1 MGKEQITNYTPFLLQ
16 VFYEQYMNFHSTYF
30 HVIYSPFIDS
40 ILLEKQLGIIQVGM
54 LELIENH
61 DIKDRADLRKLGI
74 KLI

>member
-1 MGKEQITNYTPFLLQ
+1 MIYT
-16 VFYEQYMNFHSTYF
+16 
-30 HVIYSPFIDS
+30 PFIDS
-40 ILLEKQLGIIQVGM
+40 ILLEKQPRIIQVGM